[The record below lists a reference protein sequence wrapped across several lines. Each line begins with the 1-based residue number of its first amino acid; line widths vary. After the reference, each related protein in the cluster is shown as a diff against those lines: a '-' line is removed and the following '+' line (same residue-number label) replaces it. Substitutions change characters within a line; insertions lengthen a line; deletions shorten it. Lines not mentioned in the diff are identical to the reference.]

1 MSDDRD
7 GTPVSGTIHGT
18 VLGAP
23 FAFPPG
29 QTLKVNSILV
39 PPQPEDGV
47 MLIKPDNLI
56 NGPVLALWCTGDGTG
71 HQRGSAF
78 LVAPGVAVTA
88 HHVIQDYEDK
98 EGLLRADAELV
109 AFGQQGGLGLT
120 WIVRSIVTPEAGDVA
135 LLMMDLHTALPE
147 DFSLYVFELGARLP
161 RVGERGTVLGIR
173 SNLPD
178 GVNVLDDRSRHLG
191 KLEAATIASSGP
203 IIDLYPLGRPMIDTP
218 CFSLEATALGGMSGG
233 PVFDAR
239 GLVIGMISSSV
250 AIEGGYVST
259 ASLLWQSLWFE
270 IGPTWPSGFLG
281 EKFRLRDVMFPP
293 EADYV
298 RTEGDGLVY
307 VDRPD

>member
-1 MSDDRD
+1 M
-7 GTPVSGTIHGT
+7 SGTIHGT

-23 FAFPPG
+23 FAFPSG

-161 RVGERGTVLGIR
+161 RIGERGTVLGIR

-218 CFSLEATALGGMSGG
+218 CFSLEATALGGMGAGVRRTGSRDRNDLKLGG
-233 PVFDAR
+233 GRGRLCVDRILAVAKSLVRDRPNLAVRLPWREIQASRRHVSAR
-239 GLVIGMISSSV
+239 GGLCTHGRRWPRLCR
-250 AIEGGYVST
+250 ST
-259 ASLLWQSLWFE
+259 
-270 IGPTWPSGFLG
+270 
-281 EKFRLRDVMFPP
+281 
-293 EADYV
+293 
-298 RTEGDGLVY
+298 GLTNG
-307 VDRPD
+307 